1 MIGNSSSTAIS
12 DQPSRL
18 SGTAP
23 ELRRDPLSGRLVVI
37 APGRARRPGAFP
49 DLEPP
54 PDPDELEQ
62 CPFCAGREHRTPPE
76 TLRLPANGS
85 WEVRVVPNLYP
96 AFERQEVVVHAPKH
110 LRSLADL
117 DDARV
122 ELVARAWQARAEVA
136 GAEGFPY
143 IHAVVNEGRAAGS
156 SLPHTHS
163 QLVWLREPP
172 PAVVTERGAGA
183 AVLAGELVFER
194 SGITAVCPHASA
206 VPYELRIAPSAEE
219 RGAFASPVLAAA
231 LQAAAELVRRL
242 HTLEGRPVPLN
253 LWLHDGPWWH
263 IDLVPRLTVTAGIE
277 LGAGIFVN
285 QLPPG
290 EAAARL
296 RG

>member
-1 MIGNSSSTAIS
+1 M
-12 DQPSRL
+12 
-18 SGTAP
+18 
-23 ELRRDPLSGRLVVI
+23 VVL
-37 APGRARRPGAFP
+37 APGRSTRPGASAP
-49 DLEPP
+49 SI
-54 PDPDELEQ
+54 DPVTDEQLDS
-62 CPFCAGREHRTPPE
+62 CPFCEGREDRTPPE
-76 TLRLPANGS
+76 TLALPAEG
-85 WEVRVVPNLYP
+85 RKPNRPGCSVHVFPNEYP
-96 AFERQEVVVHAPKH
+96 AFERQEVVVHAPEH

-122 ELVARAWQARAEVA
+122 ALVTGAWQARAKA
-136 GAEGFPY
+136 ARAEGFPY
-143 IHAVVNEGRAAGS
+143 VHAVVNEGRSAGS

-172 PAVVTERGAGA
+172 PAVVAEQGAGA

-194 SGITAVCPHASA
+194 RGITAVCQHASA

-219 RGAFASPVLAAA
+219 RGAFASPLLAGA

-242 HTLEGRPVPLN
+242 HVLEGRPVPLN

-263 IDLVPRLTVTAGIE
+263 IDLAPRLTVTAGIE

-285 QLPPG
+285 QLPPE